1 MITIYLAH
9 DLRCSF
15 KHTEMK
21 YLTAYFCKNQTS
33 HKYQYVEWNNNS
45 KTDIVIMNIVAALL
59 DTVQMGSTLI
69 IMNIE
74 LNDILL

>member
-9 DLRCSF
+9 ELRCSF

-21 YLTAYFCKNQTS
+21 YLTAYFYKT
-33 HKYQYVEWNNNS
+33 HEFHYVEWSNNS
-45 KTDIVIMNIVAALL
+45 KTNIVIMNIAAALL

-69 IMNIE
+69 IMNI
-74 LNDILL
+74 